1 MKRFPRMKN
10 ALIFLLA
17 AAATLTIAGC
27 SGNDAGSSSAASE
40 SAVSSVSESSTES
53 SAEPSE
59 ASSEASSEDSSAS
72 AAEPDSAA
80 SAEATDIGEG
90 QTAFTFIVTLEDGSS
105 TYYNVHTDETTVGA
119 ALLGVGLIDGDESE
133 YGLYVKTVD
142 GVTKEY
148 DTDGQYWSF
157 YIDGEYAMSGVDST
171 DIVAGSSYEFRVENA

>member
-40 SAVSSVSESSTES
+40 SAVSSVSESSTE
-53 SAEPSE
+53 PSE

-72 AAEPDSAA
+72 DAEPDSAA

-90 QTAFTFIVTLEDGSS
+90 QTAFTFIVTLDDGSS

-142 GVTKEY
+142 GVTKDY

-157 YIDGEYAMSGVDST
+157 YVDGEYASSGVDST
-171 DIVAGSSYEFRVENA
+171 EITAGSSYEFRVE